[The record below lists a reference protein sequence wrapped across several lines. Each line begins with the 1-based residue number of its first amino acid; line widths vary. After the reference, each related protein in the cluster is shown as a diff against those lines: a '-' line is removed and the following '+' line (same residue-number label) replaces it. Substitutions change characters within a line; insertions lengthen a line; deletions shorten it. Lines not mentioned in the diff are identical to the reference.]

1 MSDVD
6 QTSTATTESRTW
18 RDGVH
23 PVNVGHLVMGVA
35 FAGLTIIW
43 ALYMSD
49 AVSSHDLR
57 WLLPIP
63 WVAAGVAGLVA
74 AAPRMRGQRD

>member
-6 QTSTATTESRTW
+6 QTHTQTTARTW

-23 PVNVGHLVMGVA
+23 QVNVGHLVMGVA

>member
-1 MSDVD
+1 MSDLD
-6 QTSTATTESRTW
+6 QTTTEQAHTW
-18 RDGVH
+18 RDGLH
-23 PVNVGHLVMGVA
+23 PTNVGHLVMGVA

-49 AVSSHDLR
+49 TVSSHDLR

-74 AAPRMRGQRD
+74 AAPRMRGNRD

>member
-1 MSDVD
+1 MSDLD
-6 QTSTATTESRTW
+6 QQYAGPEPARSFRA
-18 RDGVH
+18 GLH
-23 PVNVGHLVMGVA
+23 PVNVGHIVMGVA
-35 FAGLTIIW
+35 FTGLAIIW

-49 AVSSHDLR
+49 TVDGHDLR

-74 AAPRMRGQRD
+74 AAPRLRGSRD